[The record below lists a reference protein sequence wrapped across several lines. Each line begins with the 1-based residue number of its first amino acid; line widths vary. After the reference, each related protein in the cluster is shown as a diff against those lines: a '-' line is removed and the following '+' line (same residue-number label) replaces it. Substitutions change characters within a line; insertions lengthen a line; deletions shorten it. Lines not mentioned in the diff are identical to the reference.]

1 MRMEPLL
8 FKIYSSNKMINN
20 KTLQAQLLGLRKDTN
35 AIMMMKVIISLT
47 LMTTTTQINY
57 LNVNLLIGSN
67 KAKLESQKT
76 KVLVDLAGHIPLQLL
91 LKRSML
97 RNTTSIKGQ
106 KFHHFLNN
114 NQQIVTSYQIQAAS
128 VEEDNLHLITLSMKA

>member
-47 LMTTTTQINY
+47 LMTTTT
-57 LNVNLLIGSN
+57 
-67 KAKLESQKT
+67 
-76 KVLVDLAGHIPLQLL
+76 
-91 LKRSML
+91 
-97 RNTTSIKGQ
+97 
-106 KFHHFLNN
+106 
-114 NQQIVTSYQIQAAS
+114 
-128 VEEDNLHLITLSMKA
+128 